1 MRLCASVLRCPSP
14 NVCGSCRVCPK
25 LRCSRRVCS
34 RLCSFVCRSRRL
46 CAGCRSDLLCTSSD
60 LLQQWLQQL
69 LQEVLLL
76 QDAKAPLPQDP
87 LLQSSQELLQLG
99 LRSDLR
105 RSSCLCSDLC
115 RSGRLRTDLCC
126 SGCLLP
132 LNSADDDDRVT

>member
-76 QDAKAPLPQDP
+76 QDAQAALPQDP

-99 LRSDLR
+99 LLDG
-105 RSSCLCSDLC
+105 LCPNVC
-115 RSGRLRTDLCC
+115 RSGRLRTDLRC
-126 SGCLLP
+126 SSCLLP
-132 LNSADDDDRVT
+132 LSCADEVDDDDERVT